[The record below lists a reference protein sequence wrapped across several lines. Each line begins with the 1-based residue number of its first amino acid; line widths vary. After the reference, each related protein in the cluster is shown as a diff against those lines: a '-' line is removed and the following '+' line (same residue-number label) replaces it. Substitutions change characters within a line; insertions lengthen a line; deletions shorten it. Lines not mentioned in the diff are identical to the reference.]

1 MPPQMARLRWR
12 ITTQVAFEWL
22 FSAVSVCPRRC
33 IITLIAFVWLTS
45 SVCFQMCPQM
55 ACIGGRQLH
64 LHLFG
69 FSPLCVFKCLI
80 TVRRFLPS
88 RTVVG
93 PQLTGQSMWWNN
105 TMSFSTWW
113 WWWRKSGRYTYRWR
127 IYLEYHHQI
136 PGSYSFRS
144 SSASTLPSQWNS
156 QTAKLSST
164 T

>member
-1 MPPQMARLRWR
+1 MLFQVWMNFIFFKNQTQISSLTVVYYQMPPQMARLRWR

-69 FSPLCVFKCLI
+69 FSLLCVLNVSSLWEDFCL
-80 TVRRFLPS
+80 L
-88 RTVVG
+88 G
-93 PQLTGQSMWWNN
+93 PWLDPNWQDNQCGDGT
-105 TMSFSTWW
+105 
-113 WWWRKSGRYTYRWR
+113 
-127 IYLEYHHQI
+127 I
-136 PGSYSFRS
+136 PWAFQHYDDDDGNQEDKPIDGGF
-144 SSASTLPSQWNS
+144 T
-156 QTAKLSST
+156 
-164 T
+164 